1 MIKRRILDLVDAQD
15 GIERAA
21 FALMREFHAIDVIR
35 NPARLSGNSE
45 DLILRDVDELCI
57 GIDEAADQ
65 PGTGDAVDLR
75 VLARHPLAR
84 SYPDVAARGQSPLNP
99 IGNAAFQKVRLDPHE
114 AQCGSYALAD
124 LLAVNAV
131 CDDLAAVRQNVSPLF
146 HII

>member
-65 PGTGDAVDLR
+65 PGAGNSIDLW
-75 VLARHPLAR
+75 VFARHPFAR
-84 SYPDVAARGQSPLNP
+84 SSADVAACRQSLFGPA
-99 IGNAAFQKVRLDPHE
+99 GNAAFQEVRLDSH
-114 AQCGSYALAD
+114 
-124 LLAVNAV
+124 
-131 CDDLAAVRQNVSPLF
+131 
-146 HII
+146 